1 MRLQSIQHLR
11 RYGMKKRVQCDCGW
25 SFESANE
32 DELVTAVQTHA
43 KEVHNLDGVTRE
55 QALAQAKPV

>member
-1 MRLQSIQHLR
+1 VPSITTFR
-11 RYGMKKRVQCDCGW
+11 RCDVKKRVQCDCGW
-25 SFESANE
+25 SFESSNE
-32 DELVTAVQTHA
+32 DELVREVQRHA

>member
-1 MRLQSIQHLR
+1 
-11 RYGMKKRVQCDCGW
+11 MKKRVQCDCGW
-25 SFESANE
+25 SFESAKE
-32 DELVTAVQTHA
+32 DELVTAVQKHA

>member
-1 MRLQSIQHLR
+1 MT
-11 RYGMKKRVQCDCGW
+11 KRVTCDCGW
-25 SFESANE
+25 SFESADE
-32 DELVTAVQTHA
+32 EELVTAVQRHA

>member
-1 MRLQSIQHLR
+1 MR
-11 RYGMKKRVQCDCGW
+11 KRVNCDCGW
-25 SFESANE
+25 SYESDQE
-32 DELVTAVQTHA
+32 DALVQAVQKHA